1 MSYPGGSSYYPAEQS
16 GGYGDYS
23 QWVAE
28 PESGS
33 KLSSRHLAMAVVLLG
48 LGSYLVSFGPMLG
61 VSGIDWD
68 VRFAVLAG
76 LLAAFGLL
84 PRQTPVPKV
93 FAALA
98 AIGFLDALSRVIVVP
113 DGVEAGWA
121 LWVLVVLNGLQA
133 GAAIFA
139 LLNQPSATE
148 EQQAWYAAYAEQYAQ
163 AAAQYYGQY
172 APQAEPEAGYE
183 SATAS
188 AQQVA
193 HVQAPEPRRAAAP
206 QEAGYA
212 EFVGNTAGAPPAAH
226 TAGTHPGHPST
237 GLPNVGHNQAPLG
250 APATQ
255 QTVVS
260 GYEYRTSS

>member
-1 MSYPGGSSYYPAEQS
+1 MSYPGSPGHYPAEQS

-28 PESGS
+28 PESRT
-33 KLSSRHLAMAVVLLG
+33 KLSSRHLTLAVAVLG

-84 PRQTPVPKV
+84 PRQTPVAKV
-93 FAALA
+93 VAALA
-98 AIGFLDALSRVIVVP
+98 AIGFLDALSRAIVVP
-113 DGVEAGWA
+113 DGVEPGWA
-121 LWVLVVLNGLQA
+121 LWVLVVLNGLQS

-163 AAAQYYGQY
+163 AAAQYYGHY
-172 APQAEPEAGYE
+172 TEAEPEAGYQ
-183 SATAS
+183 SATGQ
-188 AQQVA
+188 AQQFA
-193 HVQAPEPRRAAAP
+193 QVQAPEPRRAAAP
-206 QEAGYA
+206 QEASYA
-212 EFVGNTAGAPPAAH
+212 EFVGDPAAAPGAGHAAGA
-226 TAGTHPGHPST
+226 HPGHPST
-237 GLPNVGHNQAPLG
+237 GLPNVGHSQAPLG
-250 APATQ
+250 APAAQ
-255 QTVVS
+255 QTVV
-260 GYEYRTSS
+260 GEPEYRTSS